1 MTLFTGSSD
10 TQHIRG
16 IDIILLLCVFIIF
29 YGVFYLS
36 QGMTVPFSMTNE
48 PKIDLDPIMLPY
60 YGGRS
65 ILRIFIAFIVS
76 LLFSIVYGYI
86 AAKSASARKI
96 LIPLL
101 DILQSIPVLGFL
113 SATII
118 MFINLFPHSLAGVEI
133 ASIFAIFT
141 SMAWNMTFS
150 FYQSILSEPR
160 DLTEATKVLHLNS
173 WQRFLHLDLPV
184 SIIGLIWNSMMSF
197 GGAWFFL
204 AASEAISV
212 MGQDIQLP
220 GVGSYLAVATA
231 EGNMTAMLYAIVT
244 MLIMILL
251 IDQLFWRPL
260 VVWSQ
265 KFKVE
270 LSESE
275 IQPTS
280 WVYDILHASWLMNNI
295 VNKVLQPPFRLVSF
309 IISQLAAVTDRIH
322 DELQARHQK
331 QTALYL
337 IKIII
342 CLCFLYL
349 LYSPAH
355 STLLNIRDV
364 KVGDI
369 GDAFIL
375 GTYTLLRVL
384 AALLIGAL
392 WTIPVGVAIG
402 LRPKLSDKLQ
412 PVIQII
418 ASFPANMIFPFVTIL
433 FLKYNFNFEIGSVFL
448 MILGTQWYIL
458 FNVIAGAM
466 SIPNDLLEAASVF
479 HITGWQK
486 WRYLILPSIF
496 PHLLTGLITAS
507 GGAWNASIVSE
518 IVVWKN
524 HPLVAKGLGAYVS
537 QATAEGNWPQ
547 IIIGVMIMC
556 IFVVAVNRFL
566 WRRLYELAE
575 SRFHVE

>member
-1 MTLFTGSSD
+1 MTFSSNHSNERRL
-10 TQHIRG
+10 QV
-16 IDIILLLCVFIIF
+16 IDIILLIIVFIIF
-29 YGVFYLS
+29 YGVYYLS
-36 QGMTVPFSMTNE
+36 KGMADPFSITNE
-48 PKIDLDPIMLPY
+48 PKISLDPTMLPY
-60 YGGRS
+60 YSGRS
-65 ILRIFIAFIVS
+65 ILRLFIAFFAS
-76 LLFSIVYGYI
+76 LLFSVIYGYI
-86 AAKSASARKI
+86 AAKSVSARKI

-118 MFINLFPHSLAGVEI
+118 MFINWFPHSLMGVEI

-150 FYQSILSEPR
+150 FYQSVLSEPE
-160 DLTEATKVLHLNS
+160 DLIEATKVLHLNS
-173 WQRFLHLDLPV
+173 WQRFLRLDGPI

-220 GVGSYLAVATA
+220 GIGSYLAEASVQGDT
-231 EGNMTAMLYAIVT
+231 TAMIYAMIA
-244 MLIMILL
+244 MLIIILL
-251 IDQLFWRPL
+251 IDQLLWRPL

-280 WVYDILHASWLMNNI
+280 WVYDLLQNSWLMSRLLQN
-295 VNKVLQPPFRLVSF
+295 VLMPPVRLLS
-309 IISQLAAVTDRIH
+309 
-322 DELQARHQK
+322 
-331 QTALYL
+331 
-337 IKIII
+337 KIIDRFADSFANVEKQLHAQNKMDFAQGCI
-342 CLCFLYL
+342 KLFLYL
-349 LYSPAH
+349 GCIYLLFEPAK
-355 STLLNIRDV
+355 STLLNISEV

-369 GDAFIL
+369 GEAMLL
-375 GTYTLLRVL
+375 GTYTLLRVM
-384 AALLIGAL
+384 AALILGAL
-392 WTIPVGVAIG
+392 WTIPLGVAIG
-402 LRPKLSDKLQ
+402 LRPSLSKKLQ
-412 PVIQII
+412 PIIQII
-418 ASFPANMIFPFVTIL
+418 AAFPANMLFPFVTII
-433 FLKYNFNFEIGSVFL
+433 FLKYNFNFEIGSIFL
-448 MILGTQWYIL
+448 MMLGTQWYIL

-479 HITGWQK
+479 RITGWQK
-486 WRYLILPSIF
+486 WRNLILPSIF

-518 IVVWKN
+518 IVDWKDST
-524 HPLVAKGLGAYVS
+524 LVAHGLGAYVS
-537 QATAEGNWPQ
+537 QATTAGNWPQ
-547 IIIGVMIMC
+547 IIVGIMIMC
-556 IFVVAVNRFL
+556 VFVVAINRYI
-566 WRRLYELAE
+566 WSPLYTLAE

>member
-1 MTLFTGSSD
+1 MPG
-10 TQHIRG
+10 
-16 IDIILLLCVFIIF
+16 
-29 YGVFYLS
+29 
-36 QGMTVPFSMTNE
+36 
-48 PKIDLDPIMLPY
+48 
-60 YGGRS
+60 
-65 ILRIFIAFIVS
+65 
-76 LLFSIVYGYI
+76 
-86 AAKSASARKI
+86 
-96 LIPLL
+96 
-101 DILQSIPVLGFL
+101 
-113 SATII
+113 
-118 MFINLFPHSLAGVEI
+118 
-133 ASIFAIFT
+133 
-141 SMAWNMTFS
+141 
-150 FYQSILSEPR
+150 
-160 DLTEATKVLHLNS
+160 
-173 WQRFLHLDLPV
+173 
-184 SIIGLIWNSMMSF
+184 
-197 GGAWFFL
+197 FFL

-295 VNKVLQPPFRLVSF
+295 VNKVLQPLFRLVSF

-402 LRPKLSDKLQ
+402 LRPKLSEKLQ

-537 QATAEGNWPQ
+537 QATAEGDWPQ